1 MPCFLDTIPL
11 LLAES
16 VYTATTGV
24 VIGLLV
30 NLILLFITAVLSG
43 AETAFFSLTP
53 AQLKDFKLSPD
64 KRSRLIIDLI
74 ERPKVLLATILIA
87 NNFVNVTMVVIFSY
101 ITTLLVDPT
110 HYPVLTFI
118 IQVVVITSIILFFG
132 EILPKVYASRFP
144 LQVCKVMAGPI
155 KMTIRIFNPLSQI
168 LVRSTSLIDR
178 RISKRGYNISMS
190 DLSEAFEITSDADTP
205 EEERKILK
213 GIVNFVDIEV
223 KEIMKP
229 RMDVTSLDASSDF
242 SLVLKTIRESG
253 YSRIPVYTE
262 TFDNVQGVL
271 YAKDLLP
278 YLEKDHDFNWQ
289 ELLRPAFFVPENKK
303 ISDLLQEI
311 RAKKIH
317 LAIVVDEYGGTSGI
331 VTLEDIIEEIIGE
344 ISDEFDLPGEDLNYT
359 RLDEH
364 NYIFEAKT
372 SLNDF
377 FKITGVD
384 DEAFDGVK
392 GDADTLAGL
401 LLEVSGKIP
410 QKDEV
415 ISFSRFDFKILGAD
429 NRRIKKV
436 RVAIRDADT
445 TR

>member
-1 MPCFLDTIPL
+1 MGTDKK
-11 LLAES
+11 S
-16 VYTATTGV
+16 R
-24 VIGLLV
+24 VI
-30 NLILLFITAVLSG
+30 A
-43 AETAFFSLTP
+43 
-53 AQLKDFKLSPD
+53 
-64 KRSRLIIDLI
+64 DLI
-74 ERPKVLLATILIA
+74 DRPKVLLATILIA
-87 NNFVNVTMVVIFSY
+87 NNFVNVTMVIIFSY
-101 ITTLLVDPT
+101 ITTLLFDPAR
-110 HYPVLTFI
+110 YPVLTFF

-132 EILPKVYASRFP
+132 EILPKVYASRYP
-144 LQVCKVMAGPI
+144 LQVCQVMAGPM
-155 KMTIRIFNPLSQI
+155 KMVIRIFNPLSQI

-178 RISKRGYNISMS
+178 RISKRGYIISMS
-190 DLSEAFEITSDADTP
+190 ELSEAFEITSDAGTP

-253 YSRIPVYTE
+253 YSRIPVYAE
-262 TFDNVQGVL
+262 TFDNILGVL

-278 YLEKDHDFNWQ
+278 YLEKDHSFRWQ

-311 RAKKIH
+311 RVKKIH

-344 ISDEFDLPGEDLNYT
+344 ISDEFDIPGEDLNYT
-359 RLDEH
+359 RIDDH

-377 FKITGVD
+377 FKVTGVD
-384 DEAFDGVK
+384 DDAFDVVK

-401 LLEVSGKIP
+401 LLELSGKIP
-410 QKDEV
+410 LKDEV
-415 ISFSRFDFKILGAD
+415 ISFGRFDFKILGAD

-445 TR
+445 TE